1 MEQTQPES
9 VLKKL
14 FVGNFEA
21 NLDLITKV
29 KLKRKEPKLKKK
41 YKYHLNCHK
50 IVEGN
55 EGIHKLFHQ
64 Q

>member
-41 YKYHLNCHK
+41 NTNT
-50 IVEGN
+50 I
-55 EGIHKLFHQ
+55 
-64 Q
+64 

>member
-1 MEQTQPES
+1 MEQAQPES

-29 KLKRKEPKLKKK
+29 KLKRKEAKLKKK
-41 YKYHLNCHK
+41 IQIPFKLSQNC
-50 IVEGN
+50 
-55 EGIHKLFHQ
+55 
-64 Q
+64 